1 MSRATQDCLLS
12 GGFLELGDNA
22 VSGYC
27 APDPSPD
34 AFVPA
39 PPAPPAF
46 ITVTMSQVSLQFKL
60 PYKLADVT
68 ACIQARISKAIS
80 DCTGLNASQVNL
92 TYTKSLTRSLAS
104 VRSYT
109 NQEMASSK
117 TGKSHLTQSTAET
130 VICDLTIFYLESDA
144 AAQSIASKLT
154 QTEINV
160 RLARLDIADVILTM
174 PARVSSISSVV
185 RNVSNSPSAVP
196 TSKSAGSSDG
206 GCFPSR
212 STVITIG
219 GVVKRMD
226 ELRVGDDV
234 LTSRGFRKV
243 LHFGHADPTA
253 SEIAWS
259 VRTDTGMSVLATAI
273 HDIILRDG
281 RSVTDVAS
289 LVPGDL
295 IWSLSNGSQAQL
307 VASTVTAVSRSVEK
321 GVFSPHTETYDI
333 VVDGV
338 LMSCGTSDWRGVP
351 ALATQALLWAGS
363 LLPSSLTIG
372 TPTSRTVRCCHGVVM

>member
-1 MSRATQDCLLS
+1 LLS

-27 APDPSPD
+27 ASDPGPD

-46 ITVTMSQVSLQFKL
+46 ITVNMSQVSLQFKL

-68 ACIQARISKAIS
+68 TCIQARVSKAIS
-80 DCTGLNASQVNL
+80 DCAGVNASQLNL
-92 TYTKSLTRSLAS
+92 TYTKSHTRSLAS

-117 TGKSHLTQSTAET
+117 TGKSHLTQNTAET
-130 VICDLTIFYLESDA
+130 VICDLIIFNLESDA

-160 RLARLDIADVILTM
+160 RLARYDIADVILTT
-174 PARVSSISSVV
+174 PARVSSISTVV
-185 RNVSNSPSAVP
+185 RNPLANVSNSPS
-196 TSKSAGSSDG
+196 TTKSAGSSDG

-259 VRTDTGMSVLATAI
+259 VRTDTGMSVLATAV

-307 VASTVTAVSRSVEK
+307 VASTVTAVSRSVEE